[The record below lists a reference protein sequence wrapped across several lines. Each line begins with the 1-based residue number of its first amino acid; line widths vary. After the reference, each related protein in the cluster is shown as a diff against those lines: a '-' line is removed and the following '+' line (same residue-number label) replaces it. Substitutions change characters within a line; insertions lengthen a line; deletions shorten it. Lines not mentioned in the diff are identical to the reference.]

1 MMTQEA
7 VKNKADELGQKYF
20 PDSHNIWARSNVE
33 AQYVSFACIEM
44 NRWTIDKIKPII
56 RKFLR
61 EHDFTSYIKE
71 ITMNDELIYDYNK
84 FENDLFKAIEDGHS

>member
-1 MMTQEA
+1 MTQEV

-20 PDSHNIWARSNVE
+20 PDSCNIWARLNVE
-33 AQYVSFACIEM
+33 AQYVSSACIEM

-56 RKFLR
+56 HKFIQ

-71 ITMNDELIYDYNK
+71 ITIDDKLIYDYNK
-84 FENDLFKAIEDGHS
+84 FENELLKAIEDGHS